1 MEGWGC
7 FNNTLQ
13 GVRNRVGGGGGGGGE
28 GVLHLL
34 CSSDKSPVPFS
45 VEKGVGAHR
54 EELEFLK
61 RGGHQLFLMTVCL
74 HGCSTTFQGKC
85 GASLVVTGLE
95 RNGPEE
101 NL

>member
-1 MEGWGC
+1 MGVFQQYSAGSEEQGWWWRCRGGG
-7 FNNTLQ
+7 FFIFFAPQTKAQFLS
-13 GVRNRVGGGGGGGGE
+13 GLKRGVGG
-28 GVLHLL
+28 
-34 CSSDKSPVPFS
+34 
-45 VEKGVGAHR
+45 GAHR

-61 RGGHQLFLMTVCL
+61 RGEHQLFLMTVCL

-85 GASLVVTGLE
+85 GAGLVVTGLE

>member
-13 GVRNRVGGGGGGGGE
+13 GVRNRVGGGDGGGFFIFFAPQTKAQFLSG
-28 GVLHLL
+28 L
-34 CSSDKSPVPFS
+34 KR
-45 VEKGVGAHR
+45 GVGAHR
-54 EELEFLK
+54 QELEFLE
-61 RGGHQLFLMTVCL
+61 RGGLQLFLMTVCL

-85 GASLVVTGLE
+85 GAGLVVTGLE